1 MRLVD
6 LHVPTSR
13 RSLELNPDLRSLAA
27 TQATR
32 IAAGDLHHCAAGAS
46 LISGIISLILRRIG
60 LKFTNQ
66 RTDPVRTMA
75 APSSEYRQSEWG
87 R

>member
-27 TQATR
+27 TQAKHT
-32 IAAGDLHHCAAGAS
+32 AASDLHYCATGAGTEVCKT
-46 LISGIISLILRRIG
+46 I
-60 LKFTNQ
+60 
-66 RTDPVRTMA
+66 
-75 APSSEYRQSEWG
+75 
-87 R
+87 